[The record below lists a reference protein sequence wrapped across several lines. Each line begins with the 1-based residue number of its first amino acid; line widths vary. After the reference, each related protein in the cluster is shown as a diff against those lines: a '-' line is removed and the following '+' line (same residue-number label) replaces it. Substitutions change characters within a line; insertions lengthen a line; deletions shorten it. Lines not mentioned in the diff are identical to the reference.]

1 MLKAIGVLILFL
13 LGSMFLGPAPAFA
26 QSSIEPSFRSFS
38 NSPPAADAGESER
51 EAAQVSNDT
60 ADGEVECVEGDRAC
74 RVNRQ
79 VTQIENLVT
88 QTREDQKK
96 EGFWDLPDMPEH
108 LHGGKKVAMY
118 IISVPTTYV
127 ARVVTWPMAVV
138 ADYLIRKGVVRKVV
152 DTVSNE
158 ERTFWIYPRLELGFG
173 NGFGGGVGVRHYDL
187 FHKNYQFFANYLVY
201 VNLDQ
206 RGQFGFIKPDA
217 FLIAG
222 KPFGYRFETKLLH
235 DKDENF
241 YGIGNDS
248 SQSNNGKYGLDSI
261 TTGGALTFEPMKN
274 LLMEGDFYILAD
286 ASIASESPPVQTLF
300 PANELPGFGRDLTY
314 AVIGLSLSHDT
325 RDADGRPQH
334 GGLRRGTIARFQG
347 LGKGGYD
354 FNLYMLELEQFI
366 TPWLPRHTFGF
377 RFAWQYRQPTG
388 TGEVPFYHMA
398 RLDVYSPVRGFAW
411 GRFRDRGNIV
421 FNVSY
426 RFPVWDYL
434 DGEFFFDTGRVFH
447 EMSDISLQDLKFTG
461 GGGLLF
467 STKNYFLLRA
477 ELAYGGEGVR
487 FLFKTSQAF

>member
-1 MLKAIGVLILFL
+1 MAAL
-13 LGSMFLGPAPAFA
+13 PAFA
-26 QSSIEPSFRSFS
+26 QSSIEPSFRAFTKP
-38 NSPPAADAGESER
+38 PPAPDAGQVGGEDARASNESAQDQ
-51 EAAQVSNDT
+51 AAC
-60 ADGEVECVEGDRAC
+60 ARHDRAC

-79 VTQIENLVT
+79 VSQIEDLVKK
-88 QTREDQKK
+88 TREEQKK

-108 LHGGKKVAMY
+108 LHGGRKVAMY

-127 ARVVTWPMAVV
+127 ARVVTWPMALA
-138 ADYLIRKGVVRKVV
+138 ADALIRKGVVRKVV
-152 DTVSNE
+152 NAVSNK
-158 ERTFWIYPRLELGFG
+158 ERTFWVYPRLELGFG

-187 FHKNYQFFANYLVY
+187 FDKNYQFYANYLVY

-206 RGQFGFIKPDA
+206 RGAFGIVKPDA

-222 KPFGYRFETKLLH
+222 KPFGYKFETKLLH
-235 DKDENF
+235 DKDESF

-248 SQSNNGKYGLDSI
+248 SRSNKAKYGLDSI
-261 TTGGALTFEPMKN
+261 ATGGALTFEPMEN
-274 LLMEGDFYILAD
+274 LLAEGDFYILAD
-286 ASIASESPPVQTLF
+286 ASITSENPPVQSVF
-300 PANELPGFGRDLTY
+300 PASELPGFGRDLTY
-314 AVIGLSLSHDT
+314 AIIGLSLSHDT
-325 RDADGRPQH
+325 RDAEGRPQH

-354 FNLYMLELEQFI
+354 FNLYMLEFEQFI
-366 TPWLPRHTFGF
+366 TPWLPRHTFGL

-388 TGEVPFYHMA
+388 TSEVPFYHMA
-398 RLDVYSPVRGFAW
+398 RLDVYSPVRGFGW

-426 RFPVWDYL
+426 RFPIWEYL

-447 EMSDISLQDLKFTG
+447 EMSDISLKALKFTG